1 MAYQTVWT
9 FSGLPENMIDII
21 EEDLTKNFDSE
32 FAESKLYNN
41 SVNKDIRNSHNTWI
55 PSTHWVG
62 GFLWHYIM
70 KANRENFLY
79 DLTQYDNES
88 LQYTRYGNGEYY
100 NWHPDSGLSELH
112 KPVTVGNHE
121 IENKINDFLDVNI
134 QYTRKLSCVL
144 QLSNPEDYE
153 GGQFQLMDES
163 GKTYFAPKQR
173 GTIIVFDS
181 RAQHRVL
188 KITKGIRKSIVGW
201 VVGPRW
207 R

>member
-21 EEDLTKNFDSE
+21 EEDLTNNFDSD
-32 FAESKLYNN
+32 FTESKLYNN

-55 PSTHWVG
+55 PSAHWVG

-79 DLTQYDNES
+79 DIVQYDNES
-88 LQYTRYGNGEYY
+88 LQYTRYESGEYY

-112 KPVTVGNHE
+112 KPITIGNHE
-121 IENKINDFLDVNI
+121 TENKVNDFLNVNT

-144 QLSNPEDYE
+144 QLSNPEDYD
-153 GGQFQLMDES
+153 GGQLQLMDDT

-188 KITKGIRKSIVGW
+188 KVTKGQRKSIVSW
-201 VVGPRW
+201 IVGPRW
-207 R
+207 K